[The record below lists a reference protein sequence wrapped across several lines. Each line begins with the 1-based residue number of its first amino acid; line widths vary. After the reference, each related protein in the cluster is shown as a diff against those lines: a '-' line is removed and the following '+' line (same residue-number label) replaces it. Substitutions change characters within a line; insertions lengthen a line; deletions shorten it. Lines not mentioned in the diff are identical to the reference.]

1 MQRVTLLLG
10 SNDIAAETLVTKATE
25 ILDIAVGK
33 IERISGDY
41 RSAAYGFTAEREFVN
56 RAVVLTTE
64 YDAYEVLH
72 RINAIE
78 ALLGRNRTEE
88 QAVKSAK
95 GEAYASRPIDI
106 DIIFY
111 GSDTFADERLTIPYH
126 FLAERGY
133 ALRPVAEVVPNFMHP
148 ALGTRTSE
156 MLAAL
161 DNKTN

>member
-88 QAVKSAK
+88 QAVKSAR

-111 GSDTFADERLTIPYH
+111 GDETFSDQRLTIPYH
-126 FLAERGY
+126 FLDEREY
-133 ALRPVAEVVPNFMHP
+133 ALRPVAEIVAERKHP
-148 ALGTRTSE
+148 ALSKTPRE
-156 MLAAL
+156 MLEAL
-161 DNKTN
+161 TNRL

>member
-64 YDAYEVLH
+64 YDAYEVLR

-88 QAVKSAK
+88 QRVKSAM

-111 GSDTFADERLTIPYH
+111 GTMTFNDERLTIPYH
-126 FLAERGY
+126 FLDEREY
-133 ALRPVAEVVPNFMHP
+133 ALRPVVDVMADFEHP
-148 ALGTRTSE
+148 ALAMTPRA
-156 MLAAL
+156 MLEAL
-161 DNKTN
+161 TINAE